1 MSYPAITRVL
11 NKVDLMKYAMIR
23 IGRYNSIDLTKYQ
36 ILSAGIFENAII
48 DTEGNKAD
56 VIQVVVCD
64 KNCNES
70 KVIIKLAD
78 LHLTP
83 DEIFNYYL
91 YRFDIKELRRGSA
104 IRVVKEATDTD
115 PDWFAYNG
123 LVVTY
128 NVRQI
133 SFVSIQSHGPFHRTI
148 TARQAYHHG
157 IKVYVYKDPDD
168 YGIKDNV
175 DLGCQCDLIR

>member
-1 MSYPAITRVL
+1 MSYPDITRVI
-11 NKVDLMKYAMIR
+11 NKDDLMKYAMIR
-23 IGRYNSIDLTKYQ
+23 IRQMKMIDLAKYS
-36 ILSAGIFENAII
+36 ILSAGIFENCVV
-48 DTEGNKAD
+48 DEEGNKAD
-56 VIQVVVCD
+56 IIQVIVCD
-64 KNCNES
+64 KLCNES
-70 KVIIKLAD
+70 KVIIKLKD

-83 DEIFNYYL
+83 EEIFNYYL
-91 YRFDIKELRRGSA
+91 YRFDLKGIQRGTA
-104 IRVVKEATDTD
+104 IRIVKEATEKD

-123 LVVTY
+123 LVITY

-148 TARQAYHHG
+148 TARQAYHYG
-157 IKVYVYKDPDD
+157 IKVYVYKEPDD